1 MKHVAST
8 LAAGLL
14 ITRAVAAYAEPV
26 NVFGYILNA
35 SISAETAPTY
45 EGGKQYAVFPGG
57 SLAVTRPWE
66 FDAFVAPDD
75 AASFT
80 LINLKPFEFGVAA
93 SVREN
98 RGNEDAL
105 RGMRNIGW
113 SFMSGGYTNV
123 WPTRFMRL
131 HVEGLKGLAG
141 QSGIVVNTGLD
152 LVAHPSKWNLS
163 AGPRYSWG
171 DQRFNG
177 TYFGVDAREAAAS
190 PFIRSPFSPGAG
202 SHYAGVQA
210 MAEYKWRPQWRLTL
224 EGSYN
229 RMMSR
234 DAASPLVR
242 QLGSADQFN
251 LGVGLRFMLQDY
263 ATDLACAGARWRVA
277 QSADH

>member
-1 MKHVAST
+1 MK
-8 LAAGLL
+8 LALSAALGSGLL
-14 ITRAVAAYAEPV
+14 LSPAIGLCAEPV
-26 NVFGYILNA
+26 TVFGYILNA
-35 SISAETAPTY
+35 SISAETAPIY
-45 EGGKQYAVFPGG
+45 EGGKRYAVFPGG

-80 LINLKPFEFGVAA
+80 VINFKPFEFGVAA

-98 RGNEDAL
+98 RGNDDEL
-105 RGMRNIGW
+105 GGMRNIGW
-113 SFMSGGYTNV
+113 SFMSGGYMNV
-123 WPTRFMRL
+123 WPARYMRI
-131 HVEGLKGLAG
+131 HIEGLKGLTG
-141 QSGIVVNTGLD
+141 QSGIVVNSGMD
-152 LVAHPSKWNLS
+152 FVAHPTMWNLS

-177 TYFGVDAREAAAS
+177 TYFGVTPGEAAAS
-190 PFIRSPFSPGAG
+190 PFIRRAFNPGAG

-224 EGSYN
+224 QASYN
-229 RMMSR
+229 RMLGN

-251 LGVGLRFMLQDY
+251 IGAGLRFMLQDY
-263 ATDLACAGARWRVA
+263 RENFPRR
-277 QSADH
+277 